1 MTINDIM
8 IRDMEKANK
17 DWCERAEA
25 ESAAIG
31 DRCSLP
37 WLAVAILI
45 VVALAALGA
54 AFSAGVYYQSRR
66 ALKAQEEFHA
76 WLERVDRDATA
87 RVRSMSDYELLKDTG
102 FRLE

>member
-8 IRDMEKANK
+8 IRDMAEAKNEER
-17 DWCERAEA
+17 ERAEA
-25 ESAAIG
+25 EAIG

-37 WLAVAILI
+37 RLAVAILI
-45 VVALAALGA
+45 AVALAAFGA

-66 ALKAQEEFHA
+66 AEKAQEEFHA

-87 RVRSMSDYELLKDTG
+87 RVRSMSGYELLKDTG
-102 FRLE
+102 SRWE

>member
-8 IRDMEKANK
+8 VRDMAEAKK
-17 DWCERAEA
+17 EERERAEA
-25 ESAAIG
+25 EAIG
-31 DRCSLP
+31 DRCVMP

-66 ALKAQEEFHA
+66 ALKAQEERNA

-87 RVRSMSDYELLKDTG
+87 RARSMSGYELLKDTG
-102 FRLE
+102 FRWE

>member
-8 IRDMEKANK
+8 VRDMAEAKK
-17 DWCERAEA
+17 EERERAEA
-25 ESAAIG
+25 EAIG

-45 VVALAALGA
+45 AVALAALGA
-54 AFSAGVYYQSRR
+54 AFSAGIYYQSRR
-66 ALKAQEEFHA
+66 AEKAQEEFHA

-87 RVRSMSDYELLKDTG
+87 RARSMSGYELLKDTG
-102 FRLE
+102 FRWE